1 MLLNNFDSRTPS
13 VGDFYV
19 RRGTGQLVEIMHV
32 AATGDCFVLDATAPL
47 DGEWQHVTAAQIGS
61 SFWQRLAADTHAQA
75 A

>member
-1 MLLNNFDSRTPS
+1 MLLKSIDVPAPS

-19 RRGTGQLVEIMHV
+19 RRGTGKLVEIMHV
-32 AATGDCFVLDATAPL
+32 ADSGDCFVLDAAALL

-61 SFWQRLAADTHAQA
+61 SFWQRLAVDMHAKA